1 MKKMPLTI
9 PQILLSTAVI
19 VTITTV
25 TDSFIEW
32 ENKIYEWIFSFII
45 ALSVFKIVR
54 RLLKDWNSEDSDETV
69 KE

>member
-1 MKKMPLTI
+1 MKTRLTF
-9 PQILLSTAVI
+9 PQILLSAAVI
-19 VTITTV
+19 ATIMTV
-25 TDSFIEW
+25 ADSFIEW

-54 RLLKDWNSEDSDETV
+54 RLFKDWNSEDSDETV

>member
-1 MKKMPLTI
+1 MKTRLTF
-9 PQILLSTAVI
+9 PQILLSAAVI
-19 VTITTV
+19 ATIMTV
-25 TDSFIEW
+25 ADSFIEW